1 MKRRNLL
8 PRIEEALLDTPVVLL
23 QGARQTGKTTLAR
36 ELSASGDHSRRY
48 VTLDEAGVL
57 AAARSNPTA
66 FLEGLGDRATID
78 EVQFAPMLFP
88 AIKALVDRERT
99 PGRFLL
105 TGSANVLL
113 LPKLAESLAGRM
125 ELLSLWTFSQGELE
139 GVSETFVDQLFA
151 RDHDGQPAALAA
163 ESGTDGD
170 LWMRVIRGGYPEVQK
185 RLAPRRRSA
194 WFGSYVTT
202 IIQRDVREFA
212 NIVDPGALHRLLEL
226 VAARNGALANFSEFS
241 RSLSIPQ
248 STLTR
253 HFRLLEATFLLLR
266 LRPWSSNLGKRLVK
280 SPKVYLGDTGLA
292 SSLLGRTSLDDLGHG
307 PTRGA
312 LLENFVVT
320 ELAKQVG
327 WSATAAQLF
336 HYRTQSG
343 VEVDVVLEASDGDLA
358 GIEVKAASSIDSS
371 DFDGLRHLRGVV
383 GDKFV
388 RGVLLYG
395 GSEVLQFERDLVAVP
410 VSALWTRSV
419 PSP

>member
-1 MKRRNLL
+1 MQRRNLL
-8 PRIEEALLDTPVVLL
+8 PRIEEALADTPVVLL

-36 ELSASGDHSRRY
+36 ELCENGAHSRRY
-48 VTLDEAGVL
+48 VTLDDAAVL
-57 AAARSNPTA
+57 AGARSNPAA
-66 FLEGLGDRATID
+66 FLEGLGECAAID

-88 AIKALVDRERT
+88 AIKALVDRDRAA
-99 PGRFLL
+99 GRFLL

-125 ELLSLWTFSQGELE
+125 ELLSLWPFSQGELE
-139 GVSETFVDQLFA
+139 GVGETFIDQLFA
-151 RDHDGQPAALAA
+151 QGDDGQPAPLTF
-163 ESGTDGD
+163 EPDVEGD
-170 LWMRVIRGGYPEVQK
+170 LWQRVIRGGYPEVQK

-194 WFGSYVTT
+194 WFGSYVAT

-212 NIVDPGALHRLLEL
+212 NIADPSALQRLLEL
-226 VAARNGALANFSEFS
+226 VAARNGSLANFSEFS

-292 SSLLGRTSLDDLGHG
+292 SSLLGRTSIDDLDHG

-312 LLENFVVT
+312 LLENFIVT
-320 ELAKQVG
+320 ELSKQTG
-327 WSATAAQLF
+327 WSETAAQLF

-343 VEVDVVLEASDGDLA
+343 QEVDVLLEAPNGRLA
-358 GIEVKAASSIDSS
+358 GVEVKASSSIASS
-371 DFDGLRHLRGVV
+371 DFDGLRHLREAV
-383 GDKFV
+383 GDKFA

-395 GSEVLQFERDLVAVP
+395 GSEVLMFERDLIAAP
-410 VSALWTRSV
+410 VSTLWAAHA
-419 PSP
+419 